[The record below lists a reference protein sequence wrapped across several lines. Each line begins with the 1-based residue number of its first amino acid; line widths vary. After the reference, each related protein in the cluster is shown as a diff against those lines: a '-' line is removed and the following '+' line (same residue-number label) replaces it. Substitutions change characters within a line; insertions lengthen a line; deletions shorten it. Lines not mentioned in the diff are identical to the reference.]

1 VDIEAAA
8 KQVVDCAFKV
18 HTVLGPGLLE
28 TAYEACLAYELTL
41 RNVSVRRQVA
51 MPLRYDGV
59 ELEVGYRLDVLA
71 DGQIVIEVKSC
82 EKLLPIHFAQLVSYL
97 KLGKYKLGFL
107 LNFNSLHMQQGIRRV
122 VNGL

>member
-1 VDIEAAA
+1 VNIEAAA

-18 HTVLGPGLLE
+18 HTALGPGLLE

-82 EKLLPIHFAQLVSYL
+82 EKLLPIHLAQLVSYL
-97 KLGKYKLGFL
+97 KLGQYKLGFL